1 MPLSVGLLGF
11 GTVGQSVA
19 RLIVERTDG
28 LLTLTHIFNRD
39 IARKKVDWIPGSV
52 VWTDQTG

>member
-28 LLTLTHIFNRD
+28 LLRITRTLGAVAGYQED
-39 IARKKVDWIPGSV
+39 APY
-52 VWTDQTG
+52 